1 MSWPRTGLLA
11 LSVLLL
17 GLYAWWSSPPD
28 PALRRTAAS
37 DPLLAGNVEATR
49 AILESATATL
59 RLERDA
65 NGWHTNASGER
76 VRLDVE
82 SLLTALRTVGPL
94 MVVGRAPSD
103 LRRFG
108 LDPPAMRLEVW
119 AGAKQA
125 LGLDIGHRNPAWTG
139 LYVHRRD
146 HTEIELVGAVLY
158 WEIAKLLATTKR
170 PDDA

>member
-1 MSWPRTGLLA
+1 MSWRRTGLFA

-28 PALRRTAAS
+28 PALRRSAAGH
-37 DPLLAGNVEATR
+37 PLLASDREATR
-49 AILESATATL
+49 ALLVAATTTL

-65 NGWHTNASGER
+65 NGWHTDAPGE
-76 VRLDVE
+76 VARLDVE

-94 MVVGRAPSD
+94 MAVGRAPDD
-103 LRRFG
+103 LRHFG

-119 AGAKQA
+119 AGEERL

-139 LYVHRRD
+139 LYVRRGD
-146 HTEIELVGAVLY
+146 RTEIELVGAVLY
-158 WEIAKLLATTKR
+158 WEIAKLLATAKGHQDT
-170 PDDA
+170 